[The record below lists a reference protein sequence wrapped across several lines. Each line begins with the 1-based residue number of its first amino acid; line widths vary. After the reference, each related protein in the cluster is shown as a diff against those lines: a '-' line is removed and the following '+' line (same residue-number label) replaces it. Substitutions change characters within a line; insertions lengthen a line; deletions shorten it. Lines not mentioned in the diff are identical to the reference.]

1 MVGRV
6 SARAR
11 RALFAGSV
19 GVLAMTASAS
29 RTARADD
36 PVLSA
41 CIAANESSIQRRSE
55 HKLIDARAL
64 SQKCAAIECPAL
76 MRTACQK
83 RVDQIDAAMPSVVFD
98 VKDPSGANVA
108 VQVTMDGQPVPDASP
123 GAPVSADPGDHRFV
137 FVATGRPPA
146 EQTVTLRE
154 GEKGRHEPVL
164 VPALAPVVPAPNPAP
179 PVVVH
184 PDSERWSPQKTL
196 ALVAGGVGVVGIG
209 AGTVFGLMAR
219 SRWSSSQSECP
230 SSANCPQHAQAVT
243 DHDSASS
250 SATLSTIA
258 FAAGGALLA
267 AGAVLWFTTPHSED
281 AKPVTTGTI
290 RLLPTAGPSGAALLL
305 TGGF

>member
-1 MVGRV
+1 M
-6 SARAR
+6 R
-11 RALFAGSV
+11 RALIASTV
-19 GVLAMTASAS
+19 GVLATTASAS

-64 SQKCAAIECPAL
+64 SLKCAATECPAL

-98 VKDPSGANVA
+98 VKDPSGAAVA
-108 VQVTMDGQPVPDASP
+108 FQATMDGQPVPDTSP

-137 FVATGRPPA
+137 FAVTGRTPV
-146 EQTVTLRE
+146 ERTVTFRE
-154 GEKGRHEPVL
+154 GENGRHEPVL
-164 VPALAPVVPAPNPAP
+164 VPALPPAVPATIPAP
-179 PVVVH
+179 PAVVH
-184 PDSERWSPQKTL
+184 PDTAGWSTQKTL
-196 ALVAGGVGVVGIG
+196 AFVAGGVGVVGIG

-250 SATLSTIA
+250 SATISTIA
-258 FAAGGALLA
+258 FVAGGALLA
-267 AGAVLWFTTPHSED
+267 AGGVLWLTTPHTDD
-281 AKPVTTGTI
+281 AKPAMTSTI
-290 RLLPTAGPSGAALLL
+290 GLLPAAGPGGAGLFV